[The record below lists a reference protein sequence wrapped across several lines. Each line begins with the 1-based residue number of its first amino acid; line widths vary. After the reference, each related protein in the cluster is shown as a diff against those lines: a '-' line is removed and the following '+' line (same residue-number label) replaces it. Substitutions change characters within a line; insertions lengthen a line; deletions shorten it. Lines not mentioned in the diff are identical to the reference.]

1 MSLRPDPASYTEA
14 PGPRRAGP
22 SALLDGMPRPQDSLM
37 QTLSAEL
44 LLTVALFILLAVA
57 AGTLTA
63 RLFLA
68 ASQSHP
74 SGAGAHEEL

>member
-1 MSLRPDPASYTEA
+1 VSLHRGRRP
-14 PGPRRAGP
+14 RWAGP
-22 SALLDGMPRPQDSLM
+22 SALLDGMPREQDSLM

-68 ASQSHP
+68 ASRSGS
-74 SGAGAHEEL
+74 SGAGPRDEL

>member
-1 MSLRPDPASYTEA
+1 
-14 PGPRRAGP
+14 
-22 SALLDGMPRPQDSLM
+22 M

-44 LLTVALFILLAVA
+44 LITVALFILLAVA

-68 ASQSHP
+68 ASRSDS
-74 SGAGAHEEL
+74 SGARARDEL

>member
-1 MSLRPDPASYTEA
+1 
-14 PGPRRAGP
+14 
-22 SALLDGMPRPQDSLM
+22 M
-37 QTLSAEL
+37 QPLSAEL

-68 ASQSHP
+68 ASRSHQ